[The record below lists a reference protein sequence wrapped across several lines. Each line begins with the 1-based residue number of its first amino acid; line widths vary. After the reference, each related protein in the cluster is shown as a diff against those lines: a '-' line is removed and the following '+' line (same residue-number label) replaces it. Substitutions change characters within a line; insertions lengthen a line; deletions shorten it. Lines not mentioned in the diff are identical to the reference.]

1 MTFLKRL
8 GFVKDDDGPPD
19 SSGTET
25 VRKIVR
31 ALERLEPERARAIAA
46 FAYILGRVA
55 HADRTISPRETREM
69 ERIVMGL
76 GRLPQEQAVL
86 VVQMAKSQNEL
97 FGGSEN
103 YLVTREYNRLATREE
118 KLALLECLF
127 AVSAADDAVSAL
139 EDGEIRRISKEL
151 RLGHGDFIAARVA
164 WRDHLAVLRPAAGPA
179 PRSRRDGD

>member
-1 MTFLKRL
+1 MERL
-8 GFVKDDDGPPD
+8 GFVRGEGGARDT
-19 SSGTET
+19 SETET

-46 FAYILGRVA
+46 FAYILGRIA

-69 ERIVMGL
+69 ERIVMEL

-103 YLVTREYNRLATREE
+103 YLVTREDNRLASRQE

-127 AVSAADDAVSAL
+127 AVSAADEAVSSL
-139 EDGEIRRISKEL
+139 EDAEIRRISKEL

-164 WRDHLAVLRPAAGPA
+164 WREHLAVLRPEANPGP
-179 PRSRRDGD
+179 RGRRDGD

>member
-1 MTFLKRL
+1 MTLLKRL
-8 GFVKDDDGPPD
+8 GFVKDEDGPRD
-19 SSGTET
+19 SSETET

-31 ALERLEPERARAIAA
+31 ALERLEPERARSIAA

-55 HADRTISPRETREM
+55 HADRSISPRESREM
-69 ERIVMGL
+69 ERFVMEL
-76 GRLPQEQAVL
+76 GHLPQEQAVL

-103 YLVTREYNRLATREE
+103 YLVTREYNRLASREE

-127 AVSAADDAVSAL
+127 AVSAADDAVSSL
-139 EDGEIRRISKEL
+139 EDGEIRTISKEL

-164 WRDHLAVLRPAAGPA
+164 WRDHLAVLRPAAKPA
-179 PRSRRDGD
+179 PRSRRE